1 MAAGVVIA
9 TVLTTAVPAF
19 AVDDGEVPASKLSVQ
34 ATLGIFVGIPAAI
47 FAFIALLVFLPSIMR
62 GPRYRPGRGWDAQ
75 PLWFGAPENA
85 QSVLEVTSNS
95 IALPEGPV
103 RPEMLGGGASAR
115 W

>member
-1 MAAGVVIA
+1 MA
-9 TVLTTAVPAF
+9 TVLTTAIPAL

-47 FAFIALLVFLPSIMR
+47 FALIALLVVLPGIIR
-62 GPRYRPGRGWDAQ
+62 GPRYRPGRSWEAD
-75 PLWFGAPENA
+75 PMWFGAPENA

-103 RPEMLGGGASAR
+103 RPEVVGGGASVR